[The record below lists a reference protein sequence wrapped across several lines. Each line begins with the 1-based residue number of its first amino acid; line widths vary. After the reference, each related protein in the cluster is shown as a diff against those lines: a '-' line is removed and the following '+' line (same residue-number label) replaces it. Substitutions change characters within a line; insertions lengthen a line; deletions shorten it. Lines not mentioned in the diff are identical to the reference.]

1 LAANISSTKSANRY
15 EKMKGNSEGA
25 LTVKQLGLD
34 IFYDRRPQFDVARG
48 VLHGDYIVMSDLL
61 PYGVTVFT
69 LLKPIDLHF
78 K

>member
-1 LAANISSTKSANRY
+1 M
-15 EKMKGNSEGA
+15 MKGDSERA

-34 IFYDRRPQFDVARG
+34 ILYDRRPQFNGARG
-48 VLHGDYIVMSDLL
+48 VLHSDCIVMFEPL